1 MFFDSLLLQ
10 EQKHQVMKNLY
21 KFVSALLLMI
31 ISASQAFAQIKD
43 GEATVI
49 QGSTTTVSIGAA
61 YQSTLNR
68 ATGINYTW
76 TAGSSAISIQS
87 KTNKTCT
94 IKGNTPG
101 TAKLNYHCSYYIDG
115 YYRTM
120 DFYYD
125 ITIKSNTISVTR
137 IEMTPSSATL
147 EIGET
152 IQLNATAYPTNATN
166 RSLNWTTE
174 NYSVASVSN
183 SGLVTAR
190 GAGRVWIWARATDG
204 SGAGNYCVVDVKEP
218 TKVSSIELSETEATM
233 EVGEELTLTAS
244 ILPDDANNKSVDWTS
259 DNTDVA
265 IVVDGVITAVSPGE
279 CNITC
284 ASTDGSNVSAVCHIM
299 VNEPEQHWLS
309 VILPNGSFS
318 INATNLET
326 IELKITPDSDYT
338 VHSITVD
345 GVEQDIA
352 PDEKLLTLPALS
364 HSTTVNVVFAFSG
377 ISTNV
382 EEIPDTSDSLH
393 LTVTGND
400 VTVQGLQYGEL
411 VNVYTINGESLITT
425 CESSFALNNSGVYIV
440 RIGAR
445 TFKIAI

>member
-1 MFFDSLLLQ
+1 MNTTSPVRI
-10 EQKHQVMKNLY
+10 K
-21 KFVSALLLMI
+21 
-31 ISASQAFAQIKD
+31 AFSQIKD

-152 IQLNATAYPTNATN
+152 IQLSATAYPTNATN

-233 EVGEELTLTAS
+233 EVGEDLTLTAS
-244 ILPDDANNKSVDWTS
+244 ILPDNANNKSVNWTS
-259 DNTDVA
+259 DNADVA
-265 IVVDGVITAVSPGE
+265 TVVDGVITAVSPGE

-284 ASTDGSNVSAVCHIM
+284 ASTDESNVSAVCHIV

-309 VILPNGSFS
+309 VVLPNGSFS
-318 INATNLET
+318 INATNLES
-326 IELKITPDSDYT
+326 IELKITPDPDYT
-338 VHSITVD
+338 VHSVTVD

-352 PDEKLLTLPALS
+352 PNETLLTLPALS
-364 HSTTVNVVFAFSG
+364 HSATVNVVDRKS
-377 ISTNV
+377 V
-382 EEIPDTSDSLH
+382 
-393 LTVTGND
+393 V
-400 VTVQGLQYGEL
+400 
-411 VNVYTINGESLITT
+411 
-425 CESSFALNNSGVYIV
+425 
-440 RIGAR
+440 
-445 TFKIAI
+445 